1 MIALG
6 GPLILSAAVKTFST
20 AILIVWGISGIV
32 LLVPLASPY
41 LLSESEI
48 FAITPVCVSM
58 ELYGES
64 CFLCGMTR
72 GFIEISRGNLE
83 KAREFN
89 VYSVAL
95 YGAFAVNEIALA
107 VLIGY
112 RAITTVMLTNTVTLG
127 RGIMQILSLIMGIL
141 SLVVMFVGFVPCF
154 GSLNWLN
161 IPFAAVGLVIGI
173 IALANAREGSKG
185 ASIAGVVLCAI
196 ALVLGALRLM
206 VGGGIF

>member
-1 MIALG
+1 M
-6 GPLILSAAVKTFST
+6 ILSAVVKTFST

-41 LLSESEI
+41 LLSDTEI
-48 FAITPVCVSM
+48 FAITPVCVSRQ
-58 ELYGES
+58 LYGES

-95 YGAFAVNEIALA
+95 YGIFAVNEIALA

-112 RAITTVMLTNTVTLG
+112 RAITTVMLTKTVTLG

>member
-1 MIALG
+1 MM
-6 GPLILSAAVKTFST
+6 SAAVKTFSS

-41 LLSESEI
+41 LLSDSEI
-48 FAITPVCVSM
+48 FAITPVCVSR

-64 CFLCGMTR
+64 CILCGMTR

-89 VYSVAL
+89 VYSVLL
-95 YGAFAVNEIALA
+95 YGIFALNEM
-107 VLIGY
+107 VLVVFIGY
-112 RAITTVMLTNTVTLG
+112 RAIATIMLTKTVTMG
-127 RGIMQILSLIMGIL
+127 RGIMQILSLIMGVL
-141 SLVVMFVGFVPCF
+141 ALVVMFVGFVPCF

-161 IPFAAVGLVIGI
+161 IPFAAVGLIIGI
-173 IALANAREGSKG
+173 IALTNAREGSKG

-196 ALVLGALRLM
+196 ALILGALRLM